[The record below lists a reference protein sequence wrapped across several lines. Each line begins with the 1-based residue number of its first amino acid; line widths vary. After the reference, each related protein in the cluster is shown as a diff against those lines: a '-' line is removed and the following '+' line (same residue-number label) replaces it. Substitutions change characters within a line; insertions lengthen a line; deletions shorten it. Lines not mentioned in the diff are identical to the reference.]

1 NYTKSLGRN
10 DLVAWVHLENA
21 AGEVTSGLFFGP
33 GLEQRLTK
41 DFLDHTKELLIQS
54 VKVYHKFSSIPVK
67 GLAWVAGG
75 LSDIIS
81 LTEIPST
88 YYDPSLGKAYDP
100 TIFLFYY
107 IGRGTTELGS
117 GVVVNTIVSDDDDF
131 AEKIGG
137 ALLKDLGVKQYEFAL
152 VTGFWN
158 GIVEELR
165 GVADA
170 TEMLCHAYTDPPTI
184 DQVNEVMHSI
194 LNGSAFNVIGT
205 QLKDRYTSENFSD
218 YQKLHHAGKD
228 IIAAATLFI
237 GVGEISGAAKVS
249 KAFAG
254 LAKASR
260 TIELIS
266 LTRYAFNAAKG
277 VELYKLGSQA
287 RMFIRLVGDEPNVV
301 IKVVNCAGDILKNT
315 DFSLLKEV
323 SYSVPGYGTGRG
335 IVFVDP
341 SENLKGAIH
350 EIRQLVTDRY
360 GNKAVEITDDA
371 GKHLGV
377 DAKDPASLLDE
388 GAEIATLLSS
398 LRTKVGEAQ
407 WPSFAKDFEKN

>member
-1 NYTKSLGRN
+1 LEKPVRIIGEKPNDPKRAVYDYSNLISDDTKLAALEHLCKDLRKGDDNDIYLKTFYTDYRMSSTQLDEILNYTKSLGRN

-75 LSDIIS
+75 LSKVIS
-81 LTEIPST
+81 LTEISPA
-88 YYDPSLGKAYDP
+88 YYDPSLGGAYDP

-107 IGRGTTELGS
+107 IGQSTAELGS
-117 GVVVNTIVSDDDDF
+117 GIIANTIVSDDDDF

-194 LNGSAFNVIGT
+194 LNGSAFN
-205 QLKDRYTSENFSD
+205 
-218 YQKLHHAGKD
+218 A
-228 IIAAATLFI
+228 
-237 GVGEISGAAKVS
+237 
-249 KAFAG
+249 
-254 LAKASR
+254 
-260 TIELIS
+260 
-266 LTRYAFNAAKG
+266 
-277 VELYKLGSQA
+277 
-287 RMFIRLVGDEPNVV
+287 
-301 IKVVNCAGDILKNT
+301 
-315 DFSLLKEV
+315 
-323 SYSVPGYGTGRG
+323 
-335 IVFVDP
+335 
-341 SENLKGAIH
+341 
-350 EIRQLVTDRY
+350 
-360 GNKAVEITDDA
+360 
-371 GKHLGV
+371 
-377 DAKDPASLLDE
+377 
-388 GAEIATLLSS
+388 
-398 LRTKVGEAQ
+398 
-407 WPSFAKDFEKN
+407 